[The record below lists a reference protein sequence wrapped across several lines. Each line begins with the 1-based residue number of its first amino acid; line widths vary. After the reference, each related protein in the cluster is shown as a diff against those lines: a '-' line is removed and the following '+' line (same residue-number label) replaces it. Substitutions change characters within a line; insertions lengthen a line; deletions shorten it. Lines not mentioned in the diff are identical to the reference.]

1 MVNEGYSLVL
11 VHGLLIEVASLVAEH
26 RLQAHGLSCG
36 GIFLDQGLNPC
47 PLHWQVDSYPLE
59 HQESLKVLISIYKIW
74 FPYSAV
80 RDQGSF

>member
-47 PLHWQVDSYPLE
+47 PLHWQVDS
-59 HQESLKVLISIYKIW
+59 
-74 FPYSAV
+74 
-80 RDQGSF
+80 